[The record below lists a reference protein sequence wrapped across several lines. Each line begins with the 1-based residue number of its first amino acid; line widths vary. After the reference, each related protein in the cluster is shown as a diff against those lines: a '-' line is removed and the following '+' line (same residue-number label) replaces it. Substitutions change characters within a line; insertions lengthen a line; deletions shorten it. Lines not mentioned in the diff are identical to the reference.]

1 MRRNIKL
8 SLSSLLILIVSFIL
22 IYYTTSA
29 FTTSSKNRSITYFTD
44 INGQP
49 QPLTKE
55 VREKNAKLN
64 QAIDKLVPLYL
75 NLSEAGVT
83 LAGFYVDVVVGILK
97 VGLTEISEE
106 YTKPIREV
114 IGDM

>member
-22 IYYTTSA
+22 IYY
-29 FTTSSKNRSITYFTD
+29 TTSSKNRSITYFTD